1 MMRHSDRALV
11 LLLFASLVLA
21 GVVAMTGEPTL
32 PGVSAAQPASE
43 TPAAAGTGTF
53 NVLDYGAVGDDKTD
67 NTEAFSAC
75 IDAIIKAGGGKM
87 FIPNGIYRGR
97 IIIPGSKD
105 WITIRI
111 EGESEPTPVF
121 GTISS
126 FAYPQAGTIIKC
138 LDQQGPAVITAKNTP
153 SRLYMSFS
161 GVRVSIKNLDV
172 RTYDN
177 PGIGG
182 IDLKHAAQCQLDS
195 VFVNTDIYN
204 VRAAKPTHGTSG
216 IITPATNNGALAVL
230 RNVVVTGYHNGIVV
244 SEHTDADNI
253 VVASNTHGLAFLFA
267 HHASRFARLGA
278 YRNTHHITVL
288 GRHGFSIEQ
297 MNTEMPGGG
306 QTDAVNSWQTLVAD
320 VNDPN
325 NLGTG
330 DINYWVVLGG
340 KGAVPDFIKQ
350 GGEGIHARRIGSAGT
365 AP

>member
-1 MMRHSDRALV
+1 MRKRDRILIASAVAL
-11 LLLFASLVLA
+11 LVFGGAFILN
-21 GVVAMTGEPTL
+21 GVPATLGTSNTQPVSEKPTVTH
-32 PGVSAAQPASE
+32 PGA
-43 TPAAAGTGTF
+43 F

-67 NTEAFSAC
+67 NTKAFSAC
-75 IDAIIKAGGGKM
+75 LEDIIKAGGGKM
-87 FIPNGIYRGR
+87 YIPNGIYRGR

-105 WITIRI
+105 WITIKI

-121 GTISS
+121 GTIGS
-126 FAYPQAGTIIKC
+126 FAYPQAGAIIKC
-138 LDQQGPAVITAKNTP
+138 LDEQGPAVITAKNTP
-153 SRLYMSFS
+153 SSLYMSFS

-182 IDLKHAAQCQLDS
+182 IDLQHAAQCQLDS

-216 IITPATNNGALAVL
+216 ITTPATNNGALTVL

-253 VVASNTHGLAFLFA
+253 VVASNTNGLAFLFA

-278 YRNTHHITVL
+278 YRNTHHITVQ
-288 GRHGFSIEQ
+288 GRHAFSIEQ
-297 MNTEMPGGG
+297 MNTEMPGAG

-320 VNDPN
+320 INDPN
-325 NLGTG
+325 NLGVG

-340 KGAVPDFIKQ
+340 KGAVPDFIKE
-350 GGEGIHARRIGSAGT
+350 GGEGIYVRRIGSAGN

>member
-1 MMRHSDRALV
+1 MTVV
-11 LLLFASLVLA
+11 LTVFVCSYILNGWPV
-21 GVVAMTGEPTL
+21 TL
-32 PGVSAAQPASE
+32 GTSHAQPVSE
-43 TPAAAGTGTF
+43 KPTVTQQGTF
-53 NVLDYGAVGDDKTD
+53 NVLDYGAVGDNKTD
-67 NTEAFSAC
+67 NTKAFSAC
-75 IDAIIKAGGGKM
+75 LDDIMKAGGGRM
-87 FIPNGIYRGR
+87 YIPNGVYRGR
-97 IIIPGSKD
+97 IIIPGSKR
-105 WITIRI
+105 WITIKI

-121 GTISS
+121 GTIGS

-138 LDQQGPAVITAKNTP
+138 LDQEGPAVITAKNTP
-153 SRLYMSFS
+153 SRLYMRFS

-182 IDLKHAAQCQLDS
+182 IDLQHAAQCQLDG

-204 VRAAKPTHGTSG
+204 VRAAKPTHNTSG
-216 IITPATNNGALAVL
+216 IITPATNNGALTVL

-278 YRNTHHITVL
+278 YRNTHHITVR
-288 GRHGFSIEQ
+288 GRHAFSIEQ

-306 QTDAVNSWQTLVAD
+306 QTDEVNHWQTLVAD
-320 VNDPN
+320 VNDPD

-350 GGEGIHARRIGSAGT
+350 GGENIVTRRIGANNHD
-365 AP
+365 